1 MEFAL
6 AWYLTIETGSATVL
20 ATAMLI
26 AFIPQI
32 LLGPIAGPYID
43 RWNRKR
49 IMILADVFIALVTV
63 GLVALFYF
71 KAIQIWHIY
80 VAMIL
85 RAIGQTIH
93 FPAMQAAIP
102 MIVPEKHLARAS
114 GLTQMLMG
122 VINIAGPPAGAF
134 LLGFLPMQ
142 GVLAID
148 IVTALIAIGCL
159 LPIIIPQPERI
170 VTAVKASMVKEMMEG
185 FRYIWNWRGLTML
198 IGLSAILM
206 FFLIPAFTLLPL
218 MVTNYLEGDV
228 LKLGWLESAFG
239 VGMIAGGII
248 LGAWGGFQRKIITS
262 IAGAIMAGIATLALG
277 FTSMSL
283 FMLGVTGSFLVG
295 VGLSFGNG
303 PITAALQA
311 IVAKDMQGRIFSLMG
326 SVGGIMTPLGLA
338 IAGPLA
344 DSIGI
349 RPLYWI
355 AGGAVLAVGIASF
368 FIPSLMNLEKKTA
381 DGQDIQAEAVSEQA
395 AEK

>member
-1 MEFAL
+1 
-6 AWYLTIETGSATVL
+6 
-20 ATAMLI
+20 
-26 AFIPQI
+26 
-32 LLGPIAGPYID
+32 
-43 RWNRKR
+43 
-49 IMILADVFIALVTV
+49 MILADVFIALVTV